1 MQLGCQFCQN
11 WDGRLPS
18 GDSMK
23 RVEKKVSLTSH
34 RYPRHPIPV
43 SYTHLDV
50 YKRQV
55 QSGAQHLLILDCGT
69 KSAAKLSTDKIL
81 LIYKNEKENK
91 KG

>member
-1 MQLGCQFCQN
+1 MFIL
-11 WDGRLPS
+11 
-18 GDSMK
+18 
-23 RVEKKVSLTSH
+23 SLTASQEEYKIIALAVSMS
-34 RYPRHPIPV
+34 RY
-43 SYTHLDV
+43 
-50 YKRQV
+50 V